1 VSGTPS
7 PPAAELSP
15 PAALPDPP
23 GRAAD
28 LVAALAPW
36 ATAGF
41 SAGLLCHLLAPA
53 AVLRGWTGADAESAA
68 AQLSASS
75 RVAAA
80 LHEAMC
86 TAVARLQAHA
96 EMWLLVE
103 NRLAVLRRAQEEQFA
118 AASTVLSLYANP
130 VAFLSAGNP
139 PAGAAALVAAYED
152 GEVARIAEHRALLAE
167 VAEDARATAAAL
179 AAAGQEFGGAGPGGR
194 AQVTLRLATRLP
206 GWGGRAMAGLGLDAA
221 ADLTAPGDLGAV
233 TAAAARY
240 TPFAGVP
247 EFAAA
252 LARSL
257 GEKGLTY
264 LLAMLG
270 QLAGTGAGG
279 EVAGLLARGLSAA
292 GAAGNGDAL
301 APAERLLD
309 PQDPDGGADVVAVG
323 MGVVLAAPGAA
334 AGLAAAWG
342 RAALEREHARGAGA
356 VALSPAT
363 GHDPVD
369 AALQVLVRTADR
381 DAAAHLLGSSDVWA
395 SALTRRW
402 SDGGSALRAVIGLS
416 ARAPAGGHVAEAAL
430 AALGRGL
437 APGSTVAATDDRG
450 SLAAVR
456 GAVGH
461 LVAVQVDR
469 VVVLLG
475 RVVAAGQLDAATDT
489 ALRGLGLL
497 LGQPG
502 QGDVVSAAVVAALR
516 RPPGGVDPA
525 ELAGAHVAVL
535 EYGQRVRHALDCARE
550 LAETVDRAILGQ
562 EVKAA
567 VYLLTSGGG
576 PGLGRAAVR
585 FSVDPLL
592 QLWHADGTVVL
603 PPDTGTVHTADDAA
617 ELAEALL
624 PGTAAAGRAG
634 FGRATAVLGVPT
646 PPPPDAALL
655 IDEFDPPDRSHDPR
669 PTVRAGR

>member
-1 VSGTPS
+1 VSEAP
-7 PPAAELSP
+7 SP

-28 LVAALAPW
+28 LVAALVPW

-41 SAGLLCHLLAPA
+41 STGLLCHLLAPA

-75 RVAAA
+75 RVAAEV
-80 LHEAMC
+80 HEAIG
-86 TAVARLQAHA
+86 TAVARLRAHA

-103 NRLAVLRRAQEEQFA
+103 HRLAVLRRDQQEQLA
-118 AASTVLSLYANP
+118 AASTVLSLYGNP
-130 VAFLSAGNP
+130 VAFLSAGEAP
-139 PAGAAALVAAYED
+139 PRVAARVADYEQ
-152 GEVARIAEHRALLAE
+152 GEAARIAEHRALLAD

-179 AAAGQEFGGAGPGGR
+179 AAAGEAFGGAGPGDS
-194 AQVTLRLATRLP
+194 AQVTVRLAALLP
-206 GWGGRAMAGLGLDAA
+206 GWGGQAMTGLGLDAA
-221 ADLTAPGDLGAV
+221 ADLTAPGDLAAV

-240 TPFAGVP
+240 RPYAGVP
-247 EFAAA
+247 EFAGA
-252 LARSL
+252 LARGL
-257 GEKGLTY
+257 GEDGLTY

-292 GAAGNGDAL
+292 GSGGNADAL
-301 APAERLLD
+301 VPAGQLLGSH
-309 PQDPDGGADVVAVG
+309 DPDGGADVVAVG

-342 RAALEREHARGAGA
+342 RAALEREHARGARA

-381 DAAAHLLGSSDVWA
+381 DAAAHLLGSSGVWA
-395 SALTRRW
+395 SVLTRSW
-402 SDGGSALRAVIGLS
+402 SDGGAALRAVIELS
-416 ARAPAGGHVAEAAL
+416 ARAPAGENVAEAAL
-430 AALGRGL
+430 LALGQGL

-450 SLAAVR
+450 TLAAIR

-461 LVAVQVDR
+461 LVAAQVDR
-469 VVVLLG
+469 VVVALG
-475 RVVAAGQLDAATDT
+475 SLVAAGQLDPATDT

-502 QGDVVSAAVVAALR
+502 QGDVVSAALVAALR
-516 RPPGGVDPA
+516 RPAGGVDPA

-562 EVKAA
+562 QVKAA
-567 VYLLTSGGG
+567 VYLLTAGGG

-585 FSVDPLL
+585 FAVDPLL
-592 QLWHADGTVVL
+592 RLGHADGTVVL

-617 ELAEALL
+617 ELAEALA
-624 PGTAAAGRAG
+624 PGTAAAGRTG

-669 PTVRAGR
+669 STVRAGR